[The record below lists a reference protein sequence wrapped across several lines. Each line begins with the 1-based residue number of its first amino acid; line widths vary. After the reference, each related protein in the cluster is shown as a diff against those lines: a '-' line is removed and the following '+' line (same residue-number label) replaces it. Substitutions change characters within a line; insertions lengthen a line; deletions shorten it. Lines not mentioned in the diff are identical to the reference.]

1 MIIIRSFTAPS
12 KIFIERRA
20 HLGAW
25 LSTVASRGAGR
36 SWARTLSWSHHLQDF
51 ESSFCFF
58 SFNFSSFRFF
68 HSWPRSVAGKSS
80 QGYRTA
86 WPLAQHQSLE
96 CLPQSQKGNQTYL
109 WHMMITKRQ
118 SNISLT
124 RATFG
129 FQVDSCPRWSWAS
142 PCPPPQPHRPAH
154 IHPPLLLPPQGC
166 CWYFSS

>member
-1 MIIIRSFTAPS
+1 MIIIRSFTA
-12 KIFIERRA
+12 KIFIQRRA

-36 SWARTLSWSHHLQDF
+36 SWARTLSWSHHHPTLL
-51 ESSFCFF
+51 SSFCFF
-58 SFNFSSFRFF
+58 SFNFSSFWFF
-68 HSWPRSVAGKSS
+68 HSRSVAGKSS

-96 CLPQSQKGNQTYL
+96 CLPQSQKGNQTHL
-109 WHMMITKRQ
+109 WHMLITKRQ
-118 SNISLT
+118 SNMT
-124 RATFG
+124 CATFG

-154 IHPPLLLPPQGC
+154 IHPPLLLLPQGGRWC
-166 CWYFSS
+166 Q